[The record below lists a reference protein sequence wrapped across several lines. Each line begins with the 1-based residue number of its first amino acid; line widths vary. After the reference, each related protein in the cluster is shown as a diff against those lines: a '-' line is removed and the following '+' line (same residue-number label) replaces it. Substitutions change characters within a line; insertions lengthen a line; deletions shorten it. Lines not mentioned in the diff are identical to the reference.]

1 MENRNDWESLII
13 SSCLT
18 EIEAFLIVSNF
29 LTANNFKDELNKK
42 IFETM
47 CSLFPIYPINVVSV
61 SNSLSLFEKGKI
73 YEIVRQFWTSTS
85 NLKYYAGLILEDDL
99 RVSFQN
105 HLSGLMAKYKADSL
119 LKEYA
124 SEIESVKKMT
134 NEWCDIFQIIDS
146 AQAYFKSDS
155 NFNLA
160 KQETAIFIEKIDK
173 RILLI
178 KQQSKLDTL
187 FHHLSALDNLP
198 TANRILI
205 QKLGII
211 TKHLANGF
219 SMDSDSQNQI
229 LRLSIPS
236 I

>member
-1 MENRNDWESLII
+1 MENRNDWECLII
-13 SSCLT
+13 SCCLT
-18 EIEAFLIVSNF
+18 EKEAFLTVSNF
-29 LTANNFKDELNKK
+29 LTANNFKDELTKK

-47 CSLFPIYPINVVSV
+47 CALFPLSPIDIVSV
-61 SNSLSLFEKGKI
+61 SNSFSVFDKDKI
-73 YEIVRQFWTSTS
+73 YNIVRQYWLSTS
-85 NLKYYAGLILEDDL
+85 NLKYYSMLILEYDL

-105 HLSGLMAKYKADSL
+105 HLIGLMAKYKADAL

-124 SEIESVKKMT
+124 SEIESVKKLT

-155 NFNLA
+155 AFNMA

-198 TANRILI
+198 TTNRLLI

-236 I
+236 L